1 MKTNCRPPYFVY
13 FSLLL
18 LVLGSLPAQENVS
31 RELKRLN
38 AKIDRERVRIDS
50 LDAQIR
56 ILLPDLKNTLKATV
70 EAKKQTDSVAILLI
84 NRINTLQNKIRILED
99 KAAYTDSTN
108 FEILAQLV
116 MVENKIV
123 TLTNSFTEMYNL
135 KSGKEEISSTAK
147 ISPVEYKRRYLESL
161 SNYQNGNY
169 EAAIKGFSEL
179 VVSDPMHELA
189 DNSQYWL
196 AECYYSQK
204 NFKRS
209 ILEFEKVFTFPGTDK
224 DDDAQLKLG
233 LAYQSMGNFEKAREE
248 YQRLIDYFP
257 GSEYYTKAKE
267 ALKQLKI
274 E

>member
-1 MKTNCRPPYFVY
+1 MKTHRRPPHLVY

-135 KSGKEEISSTAK
+135 KSGQEELSSTAK
-147 ISPVEYKRRYLESL
+147 INPVEYKRRYLESL

-233 LAYQSMGNFEKAREE
+233 LAYQSMGNYEKAREE